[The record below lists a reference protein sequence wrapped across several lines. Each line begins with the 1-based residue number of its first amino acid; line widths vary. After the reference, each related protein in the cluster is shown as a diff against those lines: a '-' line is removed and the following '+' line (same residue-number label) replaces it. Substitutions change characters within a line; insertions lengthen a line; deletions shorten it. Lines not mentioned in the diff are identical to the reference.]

1 MISYK
6 EALGRH
12 NTVSVKKSHVAET
25 TWKKYQVGTQ
35 DFWDNL
41 ALGIVV
47 GHVDVVGDYIGI
59 VADYFIDPEMT
70 GVIWLE
76 LTPDPTRGP
85 LNSTQETIPTAF
97 SIREEIWMETL

>member
-6 EALGRH
+6 EALDRH

-47 GHVDVVGDYIGI
+47 GHEDVVGDYIRR
-59 VADYFIDPEMT
+59 V
-70 GVIWLE
+70 
-76 LTPDPTRGP
+76 
-85 LNSTQETIPTAF
+85 TAF
-97 SIREEIWMETL
+97 FEQNL